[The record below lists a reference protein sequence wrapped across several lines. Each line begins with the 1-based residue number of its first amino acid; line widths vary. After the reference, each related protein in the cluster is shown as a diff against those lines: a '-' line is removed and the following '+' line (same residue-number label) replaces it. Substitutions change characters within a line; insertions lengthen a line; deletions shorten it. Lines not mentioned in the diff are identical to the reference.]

1 MPVKITLLTAPDCH
15 LCDQAK
21 SVLERVS
28 RDTELS
34 IETISMETDL
44 GRQLMI
50 DQQLAFPPGLLIE
63 GEAFSFGR
71 LSERRLRR
79 HLNLR

>member
-1 MPVKITLLTAPDCH
+1 MPLKVTLLTVPDCD
-15 LCDQAK
+15 LCEQAK
-21 SVLERVS
+21 SVLERVG

-34 IETISMETDL
+34 IETISIDTEL

-79 HLNLR
+79 HLDLT